1 MRNFVNTTIIF
12 TILTMAI
19 NTSCKSVRKTY
30 EKDIDLYF
38 ENYSEMQPVFDS
50 TSTQYLPAP
59 VQNYLNTCGF
69 MGKEIPMNAEVVWS
83 DSHIKMKPGGNWM
96 KIKTLQYNSVRN
108 PFRIAY
114 MKANMFGII
123 PFEGRDLYVNGSGH
137 MYGKLG
143 NIITVF
149 DEKQKEIAQSALI
162 IILAETLLVPGYAL
176 QDYIQWEEMDD
187 YTAAASI
194 SHEGITAR
202 GIFHFNKDSEFVR
215 FETNDRYYMS
225 SDKGN
230 VLTPFS
236 AEIGHYFQQGD
247 LRIPGSLMA
256 IWHLESGRYEYWK
269 GTISEVN
276 YNIQLR

>member
-1 MRNFVNTTIIF
+1 MTI
-12 TILTMAI
+12 T
-19 NTSCKSVRKTY
+19 TSCKSVRKTY
-30 EKDIDLYF
+30 EKDLDIHF
-38 ENYSEMQPVFDS
+38 ENYSEVQPILNS
-50 TSTQYLPAP
+50 GIIQNLPAP
-59 VQNYLNTCGF
+59 VQKYLITCGY

-96 KIKTLQYNSVRN
+96 KLKTLQYNCVKN

-123 PFEGRDLYVNGSGH
+123 PFEGRDLYVNGFGH